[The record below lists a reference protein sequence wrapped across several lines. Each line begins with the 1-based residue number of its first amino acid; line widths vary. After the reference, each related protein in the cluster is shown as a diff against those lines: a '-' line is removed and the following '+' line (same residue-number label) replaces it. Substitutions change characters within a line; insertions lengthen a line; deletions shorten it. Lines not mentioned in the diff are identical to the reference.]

1 VCQTLP
7 AYPAAANAIVAKKKE
22 ALKKVVSAYPKR
34 PAILVTGAGLQ
45 GFTRAHRFQHAGVI
59 IDPSVATG
67 SNLIIFVTHY

>member
-1 VCQTLP
+1 
-7 AYPAAANAIVAKKKE
+7 VAKKKE

-34 PAILVTGAGLQ
+34 PAILVTK